1 MRPVNIRTATGCMNG
16 MNKSP
21 DLEMIVLQEI
31 SSAIVNERN
40 GTVLLQHI
48 LDILYRRM
56 KMLRGTF
63 TIRHGNNLMIE
74 ASHGLD
80 EQEMKRG
87 HYHVGEGITGHVAE
101 TGRPHVIEDISRD
114 RRFLNRTR
122 TRKSGEKVAFICVP
136 IIHLQQVIGTLSI
149 DRSVDAETDLERDLK
164 LMQIVGNI
172 VGDALAACLQAHEE
186 REALMAENEKL
197 RELLTSNPGELI
209 GNCRPM
215 LQVYEQI
222 RQVAPSDATVLIR
235 GSSGTGKELVARAV
249 VNLSARKDKPLITMN
264 CAAMPE
270 NLLESELFGHEKG
283 SFTGATSRRIGRAE
297 AADGG
302 TLFLD
307 EIGDLSL
314 QMQVK
319 LLRFL
324 QEKTFSRV
332 GSNRELHSDVRFIAA
347 TSRNLEELMTENKF
361 REDLYYRLNIFPI
374 VMPDLVQR
382 KGDIMLLAEHFLSKF
397 NLKYGKHI
405 TRLSTPAINMLM
417 AYHWPGNVRE
427 LENCVER
434 AVITVGA
441 AQNLFLGEGRR
452 QDYGMILLRNRFF
465 KSACFYGYNLPAS
478 LQMPSSDAPNSRGGE
493 EQADLPTMVD
503 SFERELI
510 VAALKRSP
518 GNMSAAARELGISPR
533 VLHYKMHRLGL
544 QKL

>member
-1 MRPVNIRTATGCMNG
+1 MNG
-16 MNKSP
+16 INKSP
-21 DLEMIVLQEI
+21 DLEMVVLREI

-40 GTVLLQHI
+40 GTALLQHI
-48 LDILYRRM
+48 LDVLYRRM

-63 TIRHGNNLMIE
+63 TIRRGNDLMIE

-87 HYHVGEGITGHVAE
+87 HYRVGEGITGHVAE
-101 TGRPHVIEDISRD
+101 TGLPHVIEDISQD
-114 RRFLNRTR
+114 SRFLNRTR

-149 DRSVDAETDLERDLK
+149 DRPVDRNTDLGRDQK
-164 LMQIVGNI
+164 LLEIVGNI
-172 VGDALAACLQAHEE
+172 VGDALAASLQAREE
-186 REALMAENEKL
+186 RAALMAENEKL
-197 RELLTSNPGELI
+197 RQLLTTNPGELI

-249 VNLSARKDKPLITMN
+249 VNLSGRKDKPLVTLN

-283 SFTGATSRRIGRAE
+283 SFTGATARRIGRAE

-347 TSRNLEELMTENKF
+347 TSRNLEELMAENKF

-374 VMPDLVQR
+374 VMPDLAKR

-397 NLKYGKHI
+397 NLKYGKDI
-405 TRLSTPAINMLM
+405 KRLSTPAINMLM

-427 LENCVER
+427 LENCMER
-434 AVITVGA
+434 AVIT
-441 AQNLFLGEGRR
+441 AQE
-452 QDYGMILLRNRFF
+452 DCI
-465 KSACFYGYNLPAS
+465 YGYNLPAS
-478 LQMPSSDAPNSRGGE
+478 LQMPSNEAPHARDGE
-493 EQADLPTMVD
+493 DHADLPTMVD

-518 GNMSAAARELGISPR
+518 GNMSAAARELGVSPR
-533 VLHYKMHRLGL
+533 VLHYKMHRLGI
-544 QKL
+544 QKS

>member
-209 GNCRPM
+209 GNS
-215 LQVYEQI
+215 
-222 RQVAPSDATVLIR
+222 APCSRCMSRYGRWPPAT
-235 GSSGTGKELVARAV
+235 
-249 VNLSARKDKPLITMN
+249 
-264 CAAMPE
+264 
-270 NLLESELFGHEKG
+270 
-283 SFTGATSRRIGRAE
+283 
-297 AADGG
+297 
-302 TLFLD
+302 
-307 EIGDLSL
+307 
-314 QMQVK
+314 
-319 LLRFL
+319 
-324 QEKTFSRV
+324 
-332 GSNRELHSDVRFIAA
+332 
-347 TSRNLEELMTENKF
+347 
-361 REDLYYRLNIFPI
+361 
-374 VMPDLVQR
+374 
-382 KGDIMLLAEHFLSKF
+382 
-397 NLKYGKHI
+397 
-405 TRLSTPAINMLM
+405 
-417 AYHWPGNVRE
+417 
-427 LENCVER
+427 
-434 AVITVGA
+434 
-441 AQNLFLGEGRR
+441 
-452 QDYGMILLRNRFF
+452 
-465 KSACFYGYNLPAS
+465 
-478 LQMPSSDAPNSRGGE
+478 
-493 EQADLPTMVD
+493 
-503 SFERELI
+503 
-510 VAALKRSP
+510 
-518 GNMSAAARELGISPR
+518 PR
-533 VLHYKMHRLGL
+533 Y
-544 QKL
+544 

>member
-1 MRPVNIRTATGCMNG
+1 MNG
-16 MNKSP
+16 INKSP
-21 DLEMIVLQEI
+21 DLEMVVLREI

-40 GTVLLQHI
+40 GTALLQHI
-48 LDILYRRM
+48 LDVLYRRM

-63 TIRHGNNLMIE
+63 TIRRGNDLMIE

-87 HYHVGEGITGHVAE
+87 HYRVGEGITGHVAE
-101 TGRPHVIEDISRD
+101 TGLPHVIEDISQD
-114 RRFLNRTR
+114 SRFLNRTR

-149 DRSVDAETDLERDLK
+149 DRPVDRNTDLERDQK
-164 LMQIVGNI
+164 LLEIVGNI
-172 VGDALAACLQAHEE
+172 VGDALAASLQAREE
-186 REALMAENEKL
+186 RAALMAENEKL
-197 RELLTSNPGELI
+197 RQLLTTNPGELI

-249 VNLSARKDKPLITMN
+249 VNLSGRKDKPLVTLN

-283 SFTGATSRRIGRAE
+283 SFTGATARRIGRAE

-347 TSRNLEELMTENKF
+347 TSRNLEELMAENKF

-374 VMPDLVQR
+374 VMPDLAKR

-397 NLKYGKHI
+397 NLKYGKDI
-405 TRLSTPAINMLM
+405 KRLSTPAINMLM

-427 LENCVER
+427 LENCMER
-434 AVITVGA
+434 AVIT
-441 AQNLFLGEGRR
+441 AQE
-452 QDYGMILLRNRFF
+452 DCI
-465 KSACFYGYNLPAS
+465 YGYNLPAS
-478 LQMPSSDAPNSRGGE
+478 LQMPSNEAPHARDGE
-493 EQADLPTMVD
+493 DYADLPTMVD

-518 GNMSAAARELGISPR
+518 GNMSAAARELGVSPR
-533 VLHYKMHRLGL
+533 VLHYKMHRLGI
-544 QKL
+544 QKP

>member
-1 MRPVNIRTATGCMNG
+1 MNEI
-16 MNKSP
+16 NRSP
-21 DLEMIVLQEI
+21 DLEMVVLKEI

-40 GTVLLQHI
+40 GTALLRHI
-48 LDILYRRM
+48 LDVLYRRM

-63 TIRHGNNLMIE
+63 TIRRGNDLMIE

-114 RRFLNRTR
+114 SRFLNRTR

-149 DRSVDAETDLERDLK
+149 DRAVDRDTDLERDQK
-164 LMQIVGNI
+164 LLEIVGNI
-172 VGDALAACLQAHEE
+172 VGDALAASLQAHEE
-186 REALMAENEKL
+186 HAALVAENEKL
-197 RELLTSNPGELI
+197 RELLTTNPGELI
-209 GNCRPM
+209 GNCSTM

-249 VNLSARKDKPLITMN
+249 VNLSGRKDKPLVTLN

-283 SFTGATSRRIGRAE
+283 SFTGATSR
-297 AADGG
+297 
-302 TLFLD
+302 
-307 EIGDLSL
+307 
-314 QMQVK
+314 
-319 LLRFL
+319 
-324 QEKTFSRV
+324 
-332 GSNRELHSDVRFIAA
+332 
-347 TSRNLEELMTENKF
+347 NLEELMAANKF

-374 VMPDLVQR
+374 VMPDLSKR
-382 KGDIMLLAEHFLSKF
+382 KGDVMLLAEHFLSKF
-397 NLKYGKHI
+397 NLKYGKDI
-405 TRLSTPAINMLM
+405 KRLSTPAINMLM

-427 LENCVER
+427 LENCMER
-434 AVITVGA
+434 AVIT
-441 AQNLFLGEGRR
+441 AQ
-452 QDYGMILLRNRFF
+452 DDCI
-465 KSACFYGYNLPAS
+465 YGYNLPAS
-478 LQMPSSDAPNSRGGE
+478 LQMPSHDVPYSRDGEAP
-493 EQADLPTMVD
+493 ADLPTMVD

-544 QKL
+544 QKS

>member
-1 MRPVNIRTATGCMNG
+1 MNG

-63 TIRHGNNLMIE
+63 TIRHGNDLMIE

-149 DRSVDAETDLERDLK
+149 DRPVDAETDLERDLK

-172 VGDALAACLQAHEE
+172 AGDALAACLQAHEE
-186 REALMAENEKL
+186 REALVAENEKL

-347 TSRNLEELMTENKF
+347 TSRNLEELMAEMGRNPLIEGVTLSGGEPF
-361 REDLYYRLNIFPI
+361 AQAADCAALAQAAHARGLNVWTYSGYLFEHLRDSGN
-374 VMPDLVQR
+374 PDWTA
-382 KGDIMLLAEHFLSKF
+382 LLAQTDVLVDGPFLAKEKSYELHFRGSRNQRLIDVPRSLAQGRVVLWQEEDPLAKF
-397 NLKYGKHI
+397 
-405 TRLSTPAINMLM
+405 
-417 AYHWPGNVRE
+417 
-427 LENCVER
+427 
-434 AVITVGA
+434 TVP
-441 AQNLFLGEGRR
+441 E
-452 QDYGMILLRNRFF
+452 
-465 KSACFYGYNLPAS
+465 S
-478 LQMPSSDAPNSRGGE
+478 
-493 EQADLPTMVD
+493 
-503 SFERELI
+503 
-510 VAALKRSP
+510 
-518 GNMSAAARELGISPR
+518 
-533 VLHYKMHRLGL
+533 
-544 QKL
+544 

>member
-1 MRPVNIRTATGCMNG
+1 MNG
-16 MNKSP
+16 INKSP
-21 DLEMIVLQEI
+21 DLEMVVLREI

-40 GTVLLQHI
+40 GTALLQHI
-48 LDILYRRM
+48 LDVLYRRM

-63 TIRHGNNLMIE
+63 TIRRGNNLMIE

-87 HYHVGEGITGHVAE
+87 HYRVGEGITGHVAE
-101 TGRPHVIEDISRD
+101 TGLPHVIEDISQD
-114 RRFLNRTR
+114 SRFLNRTR

-149 DRSVDAETDLERDLK
+149 DRPVDRNTDLERDQK
-164 LMQIVGNI
+164 LLEIVGNI
-172 VGDALAACLQAHEE
+172 VGDALAASLQAREE
-186 REALMAENEKL
+186 RAALMAENEKL
-197 RELLTSNPGELI
+197 RQLLTTNPGELI

-249 VNLSARKDKPLITMN
+249 VNLSGRKDKPLVTLN

-283 SFTGATSRRIGRAE
+283 SFTGATARRIGRAE

-347 TSRNLEELMTENKF
+347 TSRNLEELMAENKF

-374 VMPDLVQR
+374 VMPDLAKR

-397 NLKYGKHI
+397 NLKYGKDI
-405 TRLSTPAINMLM
+405 KRLSTPAINMLM

-427 LENCVER
+427 LENCMER
-434 AVITVGA
+434 AVIT
-441 AQNLFLGEGRR
+441 AQE
-452 QDYGMILLRNRFF
+452 DCI
-465 KSACFYGYNLPAS
+465 YGYNLPAS
-478 LQMPSSDAPNSRGGE
+478 LQMPSNEAPHARDGE
-493 EQADLPTMVD
+493 DHADLPTMVD

-518 GNMSAAARELGISPR
+518 GNMSAAARELGVSPR
-533 VLHYKMHRLGL
+533 VLHYKMHRLGI
-544 QKL
+544 QKP